1 MNKQTKVLI
10 AVLGIGL
17 VALLLFQF
25 GVFEKPEPG
34 EIDILPEMEL
44 RGQVTFSNQCSL
56 PFCDSGYTQVG
67 TSICDDATHIC
78 SRVCEKTTS
87 SGGHCGTFGA
97 EQNLHGVSEW
107 SIIYDSYDSANEV
120 YNIGTSFTEETD
132 KCYIY
137 KTDWEILYGP
147 NIMGIPTDEGAGLS
161 NLRLDNEIKTNFCY
175 KNNVDGHLNG
185 FTIKDNYFL
194 ARLSHVV
201 GDYIQG
207 DGNQHNFLYT
217 MVGYKSTGCS
227 GDYASLIRGC
237 MKFHIKYKTAPW
249 VEDTTTVTQNKT
261 CSYQCNIGQ
270 TKCVGNNY
278 YNCNNYAWSNQGV
291 TVGHCNVNCLSDS
304 NCPADENLGT
314 TCSGYTPV
322 KKTKT
327 YSCSSYNCVSNIV
340 SQNLPIQVGLCNV
353 NCLSGSKCIGT
364 DYYECSNYNWI
375 NQGQVEGECGVDCL
389 SGSNKCVDYEYY
401 FCSNSAWINQGKV
414 IGECN
419 VNCLLASDCPAT
431 TYSPLYCFN
440 NNVVHDITSSGC
452 GFHYTCRGMIAKSVL
467 VETCEN
473 NCESGVCVGPEC
485 LSHSYKQCSNGDV
498 YWYDSCNVIEEI
510 FDNCGVNEEC
520 SNAECVE
527 SCIPGYVG
535 AKSCSENNVIQN
547 YQYEDC
553 STTSEII
560 QTCGIDTCE
569 DGVCVSAACPL
580 KPSWAIP
587 GEWSIC
593 ENDQMNRI
601 NYQCNI
607 VTNFEWGQYTESQ
620 SCECSINEQCADDEI
635 CVDYNCELLDC
646 EEGEIAQNHEC
657 VEEEGGITTKCII
670 IIIGLGLLILL
681 IILLILKRKKEG
693 KPTLPKIK
701 SPSWKK

>member
-34 EIDILPEMEL
+34 ETDILPEMEL

-78 SRVCEKTTS
+78 YRVCEKTTS
-87 SGGHCGTFGA
+87 SGGHCGSSWYGPQTID
-97 EQNLHGVSEW
+97 ELYTVDVSNNGQE
-107 SIIYDSYDSANEV
+107 IILNG
-120 YNIGTSFTEETD
+120 ITESTNY
-132 KCYIY
+132 CY
-137 KTDWEILYGP
+137 LYGLLLTFNYKGFMAVTQP
-147 NIMGIPTDEGAGLS
+147 DSVKHTLKLNS
-161 NLRLDNEIKTNFCY
+161 VNFIQTACSDVLGGESQSWN
-175 KNNVDGHLNG
+175 KM
-185 FTIKDNYFL
+185 YFNHNKFSTPI
-194 ARLSHVV
+194 R
-201 GDYIQG
+201 G
-207 DGNQHNFLYT
+207 DGNQYNIKYI
-217 MVGYKSTGCS
+217 VQGYDDPGIEHTCTTPSTVYGS
-227 GDYASLIRGC
+227 AKISLA
-237 MKFHIKYKTAPW
+237 YKTAPW

-304 NCPADENLGT
+304 NCPADEDLGT

-607 VTNFEWGQYTESQ
+607 VTNFEWGQYTETQ

-635 CVDYNCELLDC
+635 CTDYNCELLDC

-681 IILLILKRKKEG
+681 IILLLLKRKKEG
-693 KPTLPKIK
+693 KSTLPKIK